1 MGKRSDEEQPR
12 DPFVDR
18 CVAYFFPGWGLKR
31 AQARFG
37 LASYDAAQK
46 KRGSKDRSGKQ
57 NGGSGDDHIDH
68 YDLWTLRETARDL
81 DRNNGLAMAIVDRIM
96 ENVISSTGFELRPK
110 TEHEDSNKKI
120 KEDFSYWFT
129 HELDACREFSG
140 WSYMRNV
147 FRSYKRDGDYFL
159 QFRPQGNCSVMGFE
173 ADRVLN
179 PDGQHN
185 GVSIGGLDL
194 INGIAK
200 KDGVKK
206 YLWVADK
213 APTSSFVP
221 VSQGKAIRADQVIQI
236 YSPRRTTQGRG
247 VPICAPLIREIDDID
262 DLLAWERQAAKLAAS
277 QNMVVKTENPVGAS
291 EWMRSIYQDRGNGV
305 ALEELDPLQ
314 LNYLRVGEEIQSIQS
329 NRPNNTFESFI
340 LLLNRYVGIPLG
352 LPLELVLLDF
362 SNVNFASSRQL
373 LNQAQRRFEIEQD
386 DFAWFMFKIYQLWLT
401 VRLERGF
408 YDRDKLGPNP
418 FNHVW
423 GFPGWPSPNP
433 LQDAQA
439 CALAIQYAFGSRTEW
454 NRKRGVS
461 QDQIEQELE
470 KETGQLVERAIPI
483 SDKINPLPRS
493 KDNNKPKT
501 QEAA

>member
-1 MGKRSDEEQPR
+1 MGKPII
-12 DPFVDR
+12 DR
-18 CVAYFFPGWGLKR
+18 CVDYMFPSWGLKR
-31 AQARFG
+31 AQARAF

-46 KRGSKDRSGKQ
+46 KRGSKDRGGKQ

-81 DRNNGLAMAIVDRIM
+81 DRNNGLAMAIIDRIM

-110 TEHEDSNKKI
+110 TVHDDSNKRI
-120 KEDFSYWFT
+120 KEDFAYWFT

-159 QFRPQGNCSVMGFE
+159 QFRPEGNCSVMGFE
-173 ADRVLN
+173 GDRVLN
-179 PDGQHN
+179 PNGQLT
-185 GVSIGGLDL
+185 GMTIGGLET

-213 APTSSFVP
+213 APTSPYVP
-221 VSQGKAIRADQVIQI
+221 VSEGKAIRAERVIQI
-236 YSPRRTTQGRG
+236 YAPRRTTQGRG
-247 VPICAPLIREIDDID
+247 IPICAPLIREIDDID

-277 QNMVVKTENPVGAS
+277 QNMVVKTENPVGAA
-291 EWMRSIYQDRGNGV
+291 EWMKSIYTDRDQSEER
-305 ALEELDPLQ
+305 LEEIDPLS

-362 SNVNFASSRQL
+362 SKVNFASSRQL

-386 DFAWFMFKIYQLWLT
+386 DFAWFMFKIYQLWLM
-401 VRLERGF
+401 VRMERGF

-439 CALAIQYAFGSRTEW
+439 CALAIQYAFGSRTDW

-470 KETGQLVERAIPI
+470 RENEQLVERAIPVKE
-483 SDKINPLPRS
+483 SVEPPSRRTQQNQPS
-493 KDNNKPKT
+493 KS
-501 QEAA
+501 QGAV